1 MYICQ
6 IKYVYLSNNCICV
19 TGIHMYIWRA
29 RLGEGGEG
37 LEGLGEGGKRR
48 VREDRDQRQVNRIC
62 TFAKYVTSIQIGS
75 QIKQKEVYKFICIL
89 GERVWERKE
98 TCKRNWERDE
108 RGERKRAESR
118 ERLIVFIYL
127 SYNCVYIYVEFV
139 FVYV

>member
-48 VREDRDQRQVNRIC
+48 VREDRDQR
-62 TFAKYVTSIQIGS
+62 
-75 QIKQKEVYKFICIL
+75 
-89 GERVWERKE
+89 
-98 TCKRNWERDE
+98 
-108 RGERKRAESR
+108 
-118 ERLIVFIYL
+118 
-127 SYNCVYIYVEFV
+127 
-139 FVYV
+139 